1 LPPRE
6 YSLPQKKRFKFIY
19 ILGVLVLVTVL
30 LVILLREPLMI
41 KKGEF
46 LVSEDIVQEADV
58 IVVLMGGV
66 PERILHGA
74 DLYLEGY
81 ADKMVM
87 MRTRSMDDYADL
99 IETRGLKIPETVD
112 INRNIALQLGVPS
125 EDIVVLN
132 AGVDSTW
139 DEAEATGWYL
149 EKKEKES
156 VIVVTSKYHS
166 MRARQTFARVLD
178 DEVRIISS
186 PSPYDTFAPDEW
198 WRHRHHTRSL
208 ILEYQKLLN
217 LYFFQW

>member
-6 YSLPQKKRFKFIY
+6 YSLAIKNRFKFIHF
-19 ILGVLVLVTVL
+19 LGIVVLAIVL
-30 LVILLREPLMI
+30 LIILLREPLME

-46 LVSEDIVQEADV
+46 LVSEDVVQEADV

-81 ADKMVM
+81 ADEIVM
-87 MRTRSMDDYADL
+87 MRTRSMEDYADL
-99 IETRGLKIPETVD
+99 IEARGLKIPETVD
-112 INRNIALQLGVPS
+112 INRNIALQVGVPS
-125 EDIVVLN
+125 EDIVIVN

-139 DEAEATGWYL
+139 DEAEAAGWYI
-149 EKKEKES
+149 EKKGKES
-156 VIVVTSKYHS
+156 VILVTSRYHS

-178 DEVRIISS
+178 DEVKIISS
-186 PSPYDTFAPDEW
+186 PSPYDTFEPDEW